1 MGGISDCLTRL
12 FVVKIVLE
20 KQSAYSF
27 HYQRRL
33 HQQFIEYMKNI
44 FADTGL
50 LAEHLPDYESRSG
63 QLEMAEAVAE
73 LLEKEG
79 RGESSDLD
87 IPQANCLIVEAE
99 TGLGKTL
106 AYLVPAALSGRRVVV
121 STNTRNLQDQIL
133 KREIPFIRKYIAPGL
148 TAMSVKGRQ
157 NYLCLYRWHQL
168 DTQRHQAHP
177 AIFQDSGQNS
187 VQDSVQ
193 GGRKEGEALHKK
205 VEDWLQKTAVADR
218 AELAEVAGNSFFWQ
232 KICCLPYF
240 CLGSDCPYHGDCYL
254 NRLRR
259 LAASCQLLVVNHHL
273 LFSDLAVRKNGFG
286 EVLPRY
292 QSVIIDEAHHLENVA
307 GNFFGFSFS
316 KYQVINLITDIEQSM
331 LKKGDGGTI
340 SKLSAGILSAT
351 RALSGL
357 NEQFATMFPV
367 QKGRFPLADLFVE
380 YPELQKARDVLMTA
394 LSSLAEQLDQA
405 KGQDEP
411 WGHYGQR
418 SQDIAQHLDQ
428 ITSSLISRAEQTQQ
442 ADEQSNYIQWV
453 ERTEKNLTLSA
464 TPIDVADELRVTL
477 FASAEHC
484 LFTSATLRT
493 DSGDGGF
500 GYFRQRLGIPE
511 DTKTYSFPSPFDY
524 QKRSLLYV
532 PDDHFPEPT
541 APEYR
546 NALHQEISRLV
557 TCSKGRA
564 LVLFTSF
571 RALELAWHSLQDE
584 LPYLLLRQ
592 GTCSRSQLLDRFAEE
607 TDSVLF
613 AVASFWEGVDV
624 PGESLSLV
632 IIDKLPFEVP
642 TDPVIMARMERI
654 KAAGRNP
661 FMEFQIPRAIL
672 ALRQGVGRLMRRTND
687 RGVMAILDVRL
698 FSKFYGRRF
707 RASLPAAPVSRAVQD
722 VEEFFNSERSSLSQ
736 ETRE

>member
-1 MGGISDCLTRL
+1 
-12 FVVKIVLE
+12 VVKIVLE
-20 KQSAYSF
+20 KQSACSSAISG
-27 HYQRRL
+27 RL
-33 HQQFIEYMKNI
+33 HHQFIEYMKNI

-50 LAEHLPDYESRSG
+50 LAEHLLDYESRPG
-63 QLEMAEAVAE
+63 QLEMADAVAD
-73 LLEKEG
+73 LLRTEG
-79 RGESSDLD
+79 RGESSELD
-87 IPQANCLIVEAE
+87 MPQANCLIVEAG

-106 AYLVPAALSGRRVVV
+106 AYLVPAALSGRKVVV
-121 STNTRNLQDQIL
+121 STNTRNLQNQIL
-133 KREIPFIRKYIAPGL
+133 KREIPFIQKYIAPGL

-168 DTQRHQAHP
+168 DAQSHQAHRT
-177 AIFQDSGQNS
+177 IFQDSGQS
-187 VQDSVQ
+187 LVQARQ
-193 GGRKEGEALHKK
+193 KEGEALYNK
-205 VEDWLQKTAVADR
+205 VEDWLQKTVVADR
-218 AELAEVAGNSFFWQ
+218 SELPELAGSSFLWQ

-240 CLGSDCPYHGDCYL
+240 CLGAECPHAGDCYL

-331 LKKGDGGTI
+331 LKKGGRGAT
-340 SKLSAGILSAT
+340 SKQYTNILSAA
-351 RALSGL
+351 RALAGL
-357 NEQFATMFPV
+357 NEQFAAMFPV
-367 QKGRFPLADLFVE
+367 QKGRFPLADFFVE
-380 YPELQKARDVLMTA
+380 YPELQKAKDALMTA
-394 LSSLAEQLDQA
+394 LNSLAEQLNEA
-405 KGQDEP
+405 KGQDQP

-428 ITSSLISRAEQTQQ
+428 ITSPVIFRAEQPKPSEQ
-442 ADEQSNYIQWV
+442 AEPSNYIQWV

-464 TPIDVADELRVTL
+464 TPIDVADELKATL
-477 FASAEHC
+477 FAGAEHC

-493 DSGDGGF
+493 DGGKGEF
-500 GYFRQRLGIPE
+500 GYFCQRLGIPE
-511 DTKTYSFPSPFDY
+511 GTKTFSFPSPFNY

-541 APEYR
+541 ASEYR
-546 NALHQEISRLV
+546 NALHLEISRLV

-592 GTCSRSQLLDRFAEE
+592 GTCSRSQLLDHFIEE

-642 TDPVIMARMERI
+642 SDPVIMARMERI
-654 KAAGRNP
+654 KASGGNP
-661 FMEFQIPRAIL
+661 FMDFQIPRAIL
-672 ALRQGVGRLMRRTND
+672 TLRQGVGRLMRRTND
-687 RGVMAILDVRL
+687 QGVMAILDVRL

-707 RASLPAAPVSRAVQD
+707 RASLPGAPVSRIIQD
-722 VEEFFNSERSSLSQ
+722 VEEFFNGDRFPLSQ
-736 ETRE
+736 DIKE

>member
-1 MGGISDCLTRL
+1 
-12 FVVKIVLE
+12 
-20 KQSAYSF
+20 
-27 HYQRRL
+27 
-33 HQQFIEYMKNI
+33 MKNI

-50 LAEHLPDYESRSG
+50 LAEHLLNYESRFG
-63 QLEMAEAVAE
+63 QLEMAEAVAD
-73 LLEKEG
+73 LLRTEARE
-79 RGESSDLD
+79 ESSEQN
-87 IPQANCLIVEAE
+87 ISQANCLIVEAG

-106 AYLVPAALSGRRVVV
+106 AYLIPAALSGRRVVV

-133 KREIPFIRKYIAPGL
+133 KREIPFVQKHIAPGL

-157 NYLCLYRWHQL
+157 NYLCLYRWYQL
-168 DTQRHQAHP
+168 DIHNQQTVFQGSASASAP
-177 AIFQDSGQNS
+177 AEAK
-187 VQDSVQ
+187 
-193 GGRKEGEALHKK
+193 RKEGEALYKQL
-205 VEDWLQKTAVADR
+205 EDWLQRTAVADR
-218 AELAEVAGNSFFWQ
+218 SELPELAGSSFLWQ
-232 KICCLPYF
+232 KVCCLSYF
-240 CLGSDCPYHGDCYL
+240 CLGADCPHAGDCYL

-307 GNFFGFSFS
+307 GKFFGFSFS
-316 KYQVINLITDIEQSM
+316 KYQVIDLITDIEQSM
-331 LKKGDGGTI
+331 LKKGGGAGTG
-340 SKLSAGILSAT
+340 KLYAGILSAA
-351 RALSGL
+351 RALAGL
-357 NEQFATMFPV
+357 NEQFAAMFPV
-367 QKGRFPLADLFVE
+367 QKGRFPLADFFAE
-380 YPELQKARDVLMTA
+380 YPELQKARDILMTA
-394 LSSLAEQLDQA
+394 LNALAEQLDRA

-428 ITSSLISRAEQTQQ
+428 ITSPVIFRAEQPEQTEQSEQ
-442 ADEQSNYIQWV
+442 SEQSNYIQWV
-453 ERTEKNLTLSA
+453 ERTGKNLMLSA
-464 TPIDVADELRVTL
+464 TPIDVADELKATL
-477 FASAEHC
+477 FAGAEHC

-493 DSGDGGF
+493 DGGNGEF
-500 GYFRQRLGIPE
+500 GYFCQRLGIPE
-511 DTKTYSFPSPFDY
+511 GTETYSFPSPFDY

-532 PDDHFPEPT
+532 PEDHFPEPT
-541 APEYR
+541 DSEYR
-546 NALHQEISRLV
+546 NALHLEISRLV
-557 TCSKGRA
+557 TCSGGRA

-584 LPYLLLRQ
+584 LPYPLLRQ
-592 GTCSRSQLLDRFAEE
+592 GTCSRSRLLDRFAEE

-642 TDPVIMARMERI
+642 SDPVIMARMERI
-654 KAAGRNP
+654 KAAGGNP

-687 RGVMAILDVRL
+687 QGVMAILDVRL

-707 RASLPAAPVSRAVQD
+707 RASLPGAPLSRAMQD
-722 VEEFFNSERSSLSQ
+722 VEYFFNGDRSSLSQ
-736 ETRE
+736 DIRE

>member
-1 MGGISDCLTRL
+1 
-12 FVVKIVLE
+12 
-20 KQSAYSF
+20 
-27 HYQRRL
+27 
-33 HQQFIEYMKNI
+33 MKNI

-63 QLEMAEAVAE
+63 QLEMAEAVAD
-73 LLEKEG
+73 LLGKEG
-79 RGESSDLD
+79 RGESSDQD
-87 IPQANCLIVEAE
+87 ILQANCLIVEAE

-133 KREIPFIRKYIAPGL
+133 KREIPFIQKHIAPGL

-168 DTQRHQAHP
+168 DAQNHRT
-177 AIFQDSGQNS
+177 IFQDS
-187 VQDSVQ
+187 VQDPVQ
-193 GGRKEGEALHKK
+193 DPVQAGGKEGEALHNK
-205 VEDWLQKTAVADR
+205 VEDWLQRTAVADR
-218 AELAEVAGNSFFWQ
+218 VELAGVAGNSFFWQ
-232 KICCLPYF
+232 KVCCLPYF
-240 CLGSDCPYHGDCYL
+240 CLGADCPYHADCYL

-316 KYQVINLITDIEQSM
+316 KYQVIDLITDIEQSM
-331 LKKGDGGTI
+331 LKKGGEAGT
-340 SKLSAGILSAT
+340 SKLYASILSAA

-357 NEQFATMFPV
+357 NEQFTAMFPV
-367 QKGRFPLADLFVE
+367 QKGRFPLAGLFAE
-380 YPELQKARDVLMTA
+380 YPELQKARDTLMRA
-394 LSSLAEQLDQA
+394 LSSLAEQLDKA
-405 KGQDEP
+405 KGQDQP

-428 ITSSLISRAEQTQQ
+428 ITSPLIFRAEQSEQ
-442 ADEQSNYIQWV
+442 AEQANYIQWV

-464 TPIDVADELRVTL
+464 TPIDVADELRATL
-477 FASAEHC
+477 FVSAEHC

-493 DSGDGGF
+493 DGGDGGF

-511 DTKTYSFPSPFDY
+511 GTKTSSFPSPFDY
-524 QKRSLLYV
+524 QKRSLLYI
-532 PDDHFPEPT
+532 PDDCFPEPT

-546 NALHQEISRLV
+546 NALHLEISRLV

-592 GTCSRSQLLDRFAEE
+592 GTCSRSRLLDRFAEE

-642 TDPVIMARMERI
+642 SDPVIMARMERI

-707 RASLPAAPVSRAVQD
+707 RASLPGAPISRAVQD
-722 VEEFFNSERSSLSQ
+722 VEKFFTSEQSSPSQ

>member
-1 MGGISDCLTRL
+1 
-12 FVVKIVLE
+12 
-20 KQSAYSF
+20 
-27 HYQRRL
+27 
-33 HQQFIEYMKNI
+33 MKNI

-63 QLEMAEAVAE
+63 QLEMAEAVAD

-79 RGESSDLD
+79 REEGSDQD

-133 KREIPFIRKYIAPGL
+133 KREIPFIQKYIAPGL

-168 DTQRHQAHP
+168 DAQSHQVHP

-187 VQDSVQ
+187 VQDPVQ
-193 GGRKEGEALHKK
+193 AGSKEGEALHTK
-205 VEDWLQKTAVADR
+205 VEGWLQRTVVADR
-218 AELAEVAGNSFFWQ
+218 SELPGVAGNSFLWQ
-232 KICCLPYF
+232 KVCCLPYF
-240 CLGSDCPYHGDCYL
+240 CLGAECPHAGDCYL

-316 KYQVINLITDIEQSM
+316 KYQVIDLITDIEQSM
-331 LKKGDGGTI
+331 LKKGGRGAT
-340 SKLSAGILSAT
+340 SKQYASILSAT
-351 RALSGL
+351 RALFGL
-357 NEQFATMFPV
+357 NEQFAAMFPV
-367 QKGRFPLADLFVE
+367 QKGRFPLADLFAE
-380 YPELQKARDVLMTA
+380 YPELQKARDTLMVA
-394 LSSLAEQLDQA
+394 LSSLAEQLDKA

-428 ITSSLISRAEQTQQ
+428 ITSPVIFRAEQPKQPEQ
-442 ADEQSNYIQWV
+442 AEQSKYIQWV
-453 ERTEKNLTLSA
+453 ERTGKNLILSA
-464 TPIDVADELRVTL
+464 TPIDVADELKATL
-477 FASAEHC
+477 FAGAEHC

-493 DSGDGGF
+493 DGGNGEF
-500 GYFRQRLGIPE
+500 GYFCQRLGIPE
-511 DTKTYSFPSPFDY
+511 GTKTYSFPSPFDY

-532 PDDHFPEPT
+532 PGDHFPEPT
-541 APEYR
+541 DSEYR
-546 NALHQEISRLV
+546 NALHLEISQLI
-557 TCSKGRA
+557 TCSSGRA

-571 RALELAWHSLQDE
+571 RALELAWHSLQDK
-584 LPYLLLRQ
+584 LPYPLLRQ

-607 TDSVLF
+607 IDSVLF

-642 TDPVIMARMERI
+642 SDPVMMARMERI
-654 KAAGRNP
+654 KAAGGNP

-672 ALRQGVGRLMRRTND
+672 ALRQGVGRLMRRTKD
-687 RGVMAILDVRL
+687 QGVMAILDVRL

-707 RASLPAAPVSRAVQD
+707 RASLPGAPIRRTVQD
-722 VEEFFNSERSSLSQ
+722 VEAFFTQDESSPSQ

>member
-1 MGGISDCLTRL
+1 
-12 FVVKIVLE
+12 
-20 KQSAYSF
+20 
-27 HYQRRL
+27 
-33 HQQFIEYMKNI
+33 MKNI

-63 QLEMAEAVAE
+63 QLEMAEAVAD

-79 RGESSDLD
+79 RGEGSGQD

-106 AYLVPAALSGRRVVV
+106 AYLVPAVLSGRRVVV

-133 KREIPFIRKYIAPGL
+133 KREIPFIQKYIAPGL

-168 DTQRHQAHP
+168 DAQSHQLHP
-177 AIFQDSGQNS
+177 AIFQDSGQ
-187 VQDSVQ
+187 DSVQ
-193 GGRKEGEALHKK
+193 AGKKAGEALHTKI
-205 VEDWLQKTAVADR
+205 EDWLQRTAVADR
-218 AELAEVAGNSFFWQ
+218 AELAGGAGNAFLWQ
-232 KICCLPYF
+232 KVCCLPYF
-240 CLGSDCPYHGDCYL
+240 CLGSDCPYHVDCYL

-331 LKKGDGGTI
+331 IKKGGKSAT
-340 SKLSAGILSAT
+340 SKQYASILSAT

-357 NEQFATMFPV
+357 NEHFATMFPV
-367 QKGRFPLADLFVE
+367 QKGRFLLADLFAE
-380 YPELQKARDVLMTA
+380 YPELQKSRDVLVTA
-394 LSSLAEQLDQA
+394 LSALGEQLDEA
-405 KGQDEP
+405 KGQNEP

-428 ITSSLISRAEQTQQ
+428 ITSSLISRAEQLEQTQQTQQIGQVKQ

-464 TPIDVADELRVTL
+464 TPIDVADELRSTL
-477 FASAEHC
+477 FAGAEHC

-493 DSGDGGF
+493 EGGDGGF
-500 GYFRQRLGIPE
+500 GYFMQRLGIPE
-511 DTKTYSFPSPFDY
+511 DTKTYAFPSPFDY

-571 RALELAWHSLQDE
+571 RALELAWHSLQDK

-672 ALRQGVGRLMRRTND
+672 SLRQGVGRLMRRTND

-707 RASLPAAPVSRAVQD
+707 RASLPEAPVSRAVQD
-722 VEEFFNSERSSLSQ
+722 VEDFFNGEQSSLSQ

>member
-1 MGGISDCLTRL
+1 
-12 FVVKIVLE
+12 
-20 KQSAYSF
+20 
-27 HYQRRL
+27 
-33 HQQFIEYMKNI
+33 MKNI

-50 LAEHLPDYESRSG
+50 LAEHLPNYEPRSG
-63 QLEMAEAVAE
+63 QLEMAEAVAD
-73 LLEKEG
+73 LLGKEG
-79 RGESSDLD
+79 REESSGQDT
-87 IPQANCLIVEAE
+87 PQANCLIVEAE

-133 KREIPFIRKYIAPGL
+133 KREIPFIQKYIAPGL

-168 DTQRHQAHP
+168 DAQNHQSHRT
-177 AIFQDSGQNS
+177 IFQDS

-193 GGRKEGEALHKK
+193 AGRKEGKALYNK
-205 VEDWLQKTAVADR
+205 VEGWLKRTAVADR
-218 AELAEVAGNSFFWQ
+218 AELAGVAGSSFFWQ
-232 KICCLPYF
+232 KVCCLPSF
-240 CLGSDCPYHGDCYL
+240 CLGADCPYAGDCYL

-292 QSVIIDEAHHLENVA
+292 QSVLIDEAHHLENVA

-316 KYQVINLITDIEQSM
+316 KYQVIDLITDIEQSM
-331 LKKGDGGTI
+331 LKKGGGAQT
-340 SKLSAGILSAT
+340 SKLYASILSAA

-357 NEQFATMFPV
+357 NEQFATMFPAR
-367 QKGRFPLADLFVE
+367 KGRFPLVDFFAE
-380 YPELQKARDVLMTA
+380 YPELQKTRNALMTA
-394 LSSLAEQLDQA
+394 LSSLAEQLGKA

-428 ITSSLISRAEQTQQ
+428 ITSPVISRAEQVEQ

-464 TPIDVADELRVTL
+464 TPIDVADELRATL
-477 FASAEHC
+477 FAGAEHC

-493 DSGDGGF
+493 DGGNGGF
-500 GYFRQRLGIPE
+500 GYFRQRVGIPE
-511 DTKTYSFPSPFDY
+511 GTQTYAFPSPFNY

-532 PDDHFPEPT
+532 PKDHFPEPT
-541 APEYR
+541 DSNYR
-546 NALHQEISRLV
+546 NALHLEISRLI

-584 LPYLLLRQ
+584 LSYPLLRQ
-592 GTCSRSQLLDRFAEE
+592 GTCSRSQLLDRFAED

-624 PGESLSLV
+624 PGKSLSLV

-642 TDPVIMARMERI
+642 SDPVIMARMERI
-654 KAAGRNP
+654 KAAGGNP

-672 ALRQGVGRLMRRTND
+672 TLRQGVGRLMRRTND

-707 RASLPAAPVSRAVQD
+707 RASLPGAPISRAVQD
-722 VEEFFNSERSSLSQ
+722 VEEFFNGDRLPLSQ
-736 ETRE
+736 DIRE

>member
-1 MGGISDCLTRL
+1 MKGISDCSIGLS
-12 FVVKIVLE
+12 VVKIVLE
-20 KQSAYSF
+20 KQSACSF
-27 HYQRRL
+27 RCQRRL
-33 HQQFIEYMKNI
+33 YHQFIEYMKNI

-50 LAEHLPDYESRSG
+50 LAEHLPNYESRFG
-63 QLEMAEAVAE
+63 QLEMAEAVAD
-73 LLEKEG
+73 LLRKEG
-79 RGESSDLD
+79 REKSSGLD
-87 IPQANCLIVEAE
+87 ISQANCLIVEAE

-106 AYLVPAALSGRRVVV
+106 AYLVPAALSGRKVVV

-133 KREIPFIRKYIAPGL
+133 KREIPFIQGNIAPGL

-168 DTQRHQAHP
+168 ASHNQRT
-177 AIFQDSGQNS
+177 IFQDSAE
-187 VQDSVQ
+187 VK
-193 GGRKEGEALHKK
+193 RKEGEALYNE
-205 VEDWLQKTAVADR
+205 VEGWLQRTAVADR
-218 AELAEVAGNSFFWQ
+218 AELAGVAGSSFFWQ
-232 KICCLPYF
+232 KVCCLPSF
-240 CLGSDCPYHGDCYL
+240 CLGSDCLYHGDCYL

-316 KYQVINLITDIEQSM
+316 KYQVIDLITDIEQSM
-331 LKKGDGGTI
+331 LKKGGGTET
-340 SKLSAGILSAT
+340 SKQYTGILSAA
-351 RALSGL
+351 RALLGL
-357 NEQFATMFPV
+357 NEHFAAMFPA
-367 QKGRFPLADLFVE
+367 QKGRFPLADLFAE
-380 YPELQKARDVLMTA
+380 YPELQKARDILMTA
-394 LSSLAEQLDQA
+394 LSSLAEQLEKA
-405 KGQDEP
+405 KGQDDP

-418 SQDIAQHLDQ
+418 SLDIAQHLDR
-428 ITSSLISRAEQTQQ
+428 ITSPLISRNEQPEQVGQ
-442 ADEQSNYIQWV
+442 ANEQSNYIQWV

-464 TPIDVADELRVTL
+464 TPIDVADELRNTL
-477 FASAEHC
+477 FAGAEHC

-493 DSGDGGF
+493 DGGDGGF
-500 GYFRQRLGIPE
+500 GYFSQRLGIPE
-511 DTKTYSFPSPFDY
+511 GTKTSFFPSPFDY

-532 PDDHFPEPT
+532 PGDHFPEPT

-546 NALHQEISRLV
+546 NALHQEISQLV

-592 GTCSRSQLLDRFAEE
+592 GTCSRSRLLDRFAEE

-642 TDPVIMARMERI
+642 SDPVIMARMERI

-672 ALRQGVGRLMRRTND
+672 ALRQGVGRLMRRRND

-707 RASLPAAPVSRAVQD
+707 RASLPGAPISRAVQD
-722 VEEFFNSERSSLSQ
+722 VEKFFTSEQSSPSQ